1 MSRNFK
7 NIPELQFSRSAFLL
21 RLIAITLLI
30 NLFVIGI
37 AAWSLRHSWLDNH
50 ERTVVSTENISLVL
64 EKYLSG
70 TIAKVDLMLM
80 DLKENAEAQLAGGR
94 IDEQRL
100 NKHMSHQL
108 GLLPELDGVGL
119 HDRRGNVLYGTGLP
133 AGRQV
138 NIADRDYF
146 QVLRKAPKTGLV
158 ISPPVMG
165 KISGKWVV
173 IIARALEGP
182 DGSFGGVVFG
192 AFALDHFTA
201 LFSNIDVGRQGTIM
215 LRDEKM
221 RVIARS
227 IGKDASW
234 ALVGRHDTAPELTE
248 LLKEGRSSGTYY
260 ATSPLDNINRI
271 TSFRKVDGYPI
282 FVFVAKSKNE
292 AFAQWREDAAKVV
305 GVVTTFTC
313 LSLFYAYQFFVRRI
327 REKEAEAELRLHHH
341 YLEDLVKERTSE
353 LESRNREL
361 EASEGLLRSVFENIC
376 DGIVIHDSQG
386 RIVHANEQWLK
397 MLQITREEATNL
409 TIADVSDDPPPQEEL
424 TKLWESVIAGDTRF
438 FEWRTRRPHDGSV
451 FDAEVFICPF
461 TSRGRQLVMGSVRD
475 ITERKKVEQELSK
488 HRDHLELLVMER
500 TEELAK
506 AVEETR
512 RETEQRIGV
521 VEELRRKDQLLIQQS
536 RLAAMGEMMGNIAH
550 QWRQPLNVL
559 GLVIQELKLSYEV
572 GIFDE
577 ELLSASVSKAMNVI
591 EHMSQTIDD
600 FRYLLDSDKRRVRFS
615 VNDVV
620 QRVISMV
627 EPRSKIEII
636 AEKECMIDGMRNEY
650 WQVLINIINNSN
662 DAFCERNIQDPRIT
676 IHIESENDRCIV
688 TISDNAGGI
697 PDGIIEKVFDP
708 YFTTKGPDKGTGI
721 GLFMSKTI
729 IEQSMKGTLT
739 VRNTAEGAEFKI
751 EV

>member
-1 MSRNFK
+1 MSRNSK
-7 NIPELQFSRSAFLL
+7 NIPESQFSRSAFLV

-30 NLFVIGI
+30 NLFVVGI
-37 AAWSLRHSWLDNH
+37 AAWSLRHSWLDYR
-50 ERTVVSTENISLVL
+50 ERAVVSANNISLVL

-70 TIAKVDLMLM
+70 TIAKVDLTLTA
-80 DLKENAEAQLAGGR
+80 LKEDAEAQLAGGR

-100 NKHMSHQL
+100 NKQMSRQL
-108 GLLPELDGVGL
+108 GRLPELDGL
-119 HDRRGNVLYGTGLP
+119 RISDRQGNVLYGTGLTP
-133 AGRQV
+133 GRRV
-138 NIADRDYF
+138 SIADRDYF
-146 QVLRKAPKTGLV
+146 QVLRQAPETGMV
-158 ISPPVMG
+158 ISPPVLG

-173 IIARALEGP
+173 IIARAMKGP
-182 DGSFGGVVFG
+182 DGSFGGVVYG
-192 AFALDHFTA
+192 AFALDQFTA
-201 LFSNIDVGRQGTIM
+201 LFSTIDVGRQGTIM
-215 LRDEKM
+215 FRDEKM

-227 IGKDASW
+227 MGKDASW
-234 ALVGRHDTAPELTE
+234 ALVGRQDISPELTK
-248 LLKEGRSSGTYY
+248 LLKQGRTTGTYY

-271 TSFRKVDGYPI
+271 ISFRKVDGYPL
-282 FVFVAKSKNE
+282 FVFVGKSKDE
-292 AFAQWREDAAKVV
+292 AFAQWRQDAARMV

-327 REKEAEAELRLHHH
+327 REKEAEAELRLHHD

-397 MLQITREEATNL
+397 MLQITREEASNL
-409 TIADVSDDPPPQEEL
+409 TIADISADPPAQEEL
-424 TKLWESVIAGDTRF
+424 TKLWQTVIAGETRF

-451 FDAEVFICPF
+451 FDVEVFICPF

-475 ITERKKVEQELSK
+475 ISERKKVEQELSTY
-488 HRDHLELLVMER
+488 RDHLELLVMER

-559 GLVIQELKLSYEV
+559 GLVVQELKLFHEV
-572 GIFDE
+572 GDLDE
-577 ELLSASVSKAMNVI
+577 ERLNTSVAKAMNVI
-591 EHMSQTIDD
+591 GHMSQTIDD
-600 FRYLLDSDKRRVRFS
+600 FRNLLDSDKRKVRFS

-620 QRVISMV
+620 QRVLSMM
-627 EPRSKIEII
+627 EPQSQVHVI
-636 AEKECMIDGMRNEY
+636 AEKECMVDGMRNEY
-650 WQVLINIINNSN
+650 GQVLINIINNSN
-662 DAFCERNIQDPRIT
+662 DAFRERNIKDPRIT
-676 IHIESENDRCIV
+676 IHINCESHRCIV

-697 PDGIIEKVFDP
+697 PDEIIEKVFDP

-729 IEQSMKGTLT
+729 IEQNMKGTLT
-739 VRNTAEGAEFKI
+739 VKNTAEGAEFRI
-751 EV
+751 EI